1 VTRPHTGG
9 ESDASNVSNAGGG
22 PGGIID
28 EIRLAAAFLTI
39 VPAISNRRFDDRTI
53 ANSFG
58 WFPLIGFILGAA
70 LALEDRLLATLF
82 DTAIRSVLV
91 IATLTAL
98 TGAIHVDALADAADA
113 LGAGRERERALEI
126 MRDSRIGSFGAAAIF
141 IALALEIVALVS
153 IPDGRRFA
161 ALIVA
166 PGLARWVM
174 VAVSYR
180 LEYLRAAGAGSTILA
195 RDGARNLALASVTTM
210 AALFCFASWRMLSAA
225 ALAIVVALA
234 MRAFYR
240 RWIGGVTGDL
250 IGAAGELA
258 TVAVLLTIAAR

>member
-1 VTRPHTGG
+1 
-9 ESDASNVSNAGGG
+9 
-22 PGGIID
+22 
-28 EIRLAAAFLTI
+28 
-39 VPAISNRRFDDRTI
+39 
-53 ANSFG
+53 
-58 WFPLIGFILGAA
+58 
-70 LALEDRLLATLF
+70 
-82 DTAIRSVLV
+82 VLV

-98 TGAIHVDALADAADA
+98 TGAIHIDALADAADA

-153 IPDGRRFA
+153 IPGGRRFA
-161 ALIVA
+161 VLILA

-180 LEYLRAAGAGSTILA
+180 LEYLRAAGAGSMILA
-195 RDGARNLALASVTTM
+195 RDGARNLALASATTM

-225 ALAIVVALA
+225 ALAIAVALA

-250 IGAAGELA
+250 IGAAGEIA
-258 TVAVLLTIAAR
+258 TIAVLLMIAAR